1 MVDRGRH
8 ARSAPRRPGHDRK
21 RARRVRSWPPFAA
34 GTPERMDI
42 WRRVEHHFSCNNSAQ
57 EGFQRCVRVTKKI
70 RTVRIPA
77 HHALLNPHRSH
88 VARMLAHPVPT
99 TFQPYSRR
107 AGRSSCCWP
116 KSWPKLLFGSN
127 LVQAHAAT
135 NSFMSGLPTSE
146 MRPERL
152 LTVPKSIAAA
162 AAHARGHSGP
172 LQLATALT

>member
-1 MVDRGRH
+1 MLLYANASHVVDSSVALAAHIHTYSAAHAPPCLPLTMAQATAVGRDSRGRVPFEQCGLEH
-8 ARSAPRRPGHDRK
+8 KRRPAPRL
-21 RARRVRSWPPFAA
+21 A
-34 GTPERMDI
+34 
-42 WRRVEHHFSCNNSAQ
+42 
-57 EGFQRCVRVTKKI
+57 
-70 RTVRIPA
+70 
-77 HHALLNPHRSH
+77 NPHRSH

-99 TFQPYSRR
+99 TFRPYSRR